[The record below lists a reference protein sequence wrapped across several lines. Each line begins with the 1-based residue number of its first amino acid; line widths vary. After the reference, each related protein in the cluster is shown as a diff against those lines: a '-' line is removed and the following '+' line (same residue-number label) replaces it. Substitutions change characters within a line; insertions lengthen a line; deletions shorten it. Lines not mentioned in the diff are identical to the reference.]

1 MANMRVP
8 AVPTLSI
15 TGWITD
21 PRTMLS
27 QLLAD
32 MIVSEKSQTQ
42 WYYGEVVSLPAIVQ
56 QYGNKPD
63 DFVTALKFNLEK
75 LVSAHFATAEIE
87 VTWEPMAGETVDHSR
102 YNVVVLI
109 TAMLNGVKVNL
120 AENFHI
126 TNNVFKR
133 VTEVSN
139 GD

>member
-1 MANMRVP
+1 MRVP

-21 PRTMLS
+21 PRSMLA

-32 MIVSEKSQTQ
+32 MIVSEKSQSQ

-56 QYGNKPD
+56 EYGNRPD
-63 DFVTALKFNLEK
+63 DFVTALRFNLEK
-75 LVSAHFATAEIE
+75 LISTHFASADID
-87 VTWEPMAGETVDHSR
+87 VRWEPMPNETIDNSR
-102 YNVVVLI
+102 YSVHVII
-109 TAMLNGVKVNL
+109 TALLNGVRVNL

-126 TNNVFKR
+126 TNNIFKR

-139 GD
+139 GDRPQ